1 MEKLLKFLRK
11 LNQKERLFA
20 EELIFAVRTDALN
33 GYDVKKLTGYVNVYR
48 VRAKDIRV
56 IFMRDGEQM
65 VILDIGRRSEK
76 TYKDY

>member
-11 LNQKERLFA
+11 LNQKERSLA
-20 EELIFAVRTDALN
+20 EDLVFAVKTDALS
-33 GYDVKKLTGYVNVYR
+33 GYDVKKLTGYANVYR

-65 VILDIGRRSEK
+65 IILDIGRRSEK
-76 TYKDY
+76 TYREY